1 MFSSAPPLRPKY
13 PLALSLRLLR
23 KDAEQFSLF
32 GGAEQVPQTKQARQ
46 QQRLKEKWGQQGEL
60 FSLDTY
66 SAPKVT
72 PKGTKKPLKPKQ
84 QGQQPKVGDR
94 KYEGGVS
101 YVFNRNYRW
110 QRADKGPVDTT
121 PKAAPAAPQGLAVL
135 RDDDQPVTVKPA
147 APVQAGYAVPEPPSA
162 SAAIADRLQRQVG
175 DVLDVHDMG
184 GVVHVKHGNSHIVHI
199 KPGVNETDGE
209 NAAHSYADN
218 LRGQSEPAAEV
229 LTPVS
234 KPTIHDERLS
244 DLVALVNEATAPP
257 KGVTRATLKAGI
269 ALLSDGLKKGD
280 KQAQKWVSEWA
291 ELPAN
296 EAAYRVHAIAKLD
309 RDVTRIADKNK
320 RQSELLG
327 AEATAIAAG
336 KDQLKGQAEKN
347 VGKLIERLGLSGDIF
362 KADDYHV
369 RLKNEPY
376 QDLVI
381 EKHGDR
387 LYLTHYYEQN
397 GDQVMDTE
405 MVYQVHDNGQLRFL
419 ETAVQHPH
427 GGESRRPD
435 RQFAGIFSR
444 NLLHQGFDKPDA
456 IEGENAPAAAAPDPV
471 PLRPK
476 QAEPEPAIA
485 PTSEHEIPLDQFKG
499 KGWTPSLSVKAFDGD
514 NPLWFS
520 QQDLGDLSA
529 RANISFQGEPPNLG
543 SQKLW
548 AAVKAAMADGFK
560 PEYYKAGKYS
570 GVRVLVRDGN
580 ALTAQGL
587 TDLYGG
593 PTREDYQK
601 PGVRAGVGEVSPEG
615 DRTPEPIAA
624 PESLRSED
632 LPTAPDPAPPEEPSF
647 GPEEEPSIDVDA
659 DYASVRQEK
668 QRLETNE
675 KVKVLL
681 ARGGPFTEPELT
693 TLAQYSGGGGLGANT
708 TSSNEYYTRAD
719 VANLCTDLLYQ
730 HGFKGGAVLEPACGA
745 GVYLHQFKNDPKVLP
760 VGVELSDTSSGC
772 AAALNPHAS
781 VTQGRF
787 ERFLIDNPDA
797 QFEAVTGNI
806 PFGPRDASGSTSEK
820 KDFEAAT
827 YKRDQ
832 WKNAEGL
839 FLTESMD
846 RLKPSGTMSIVVPHG
861 VTTGKSNQLLRE
873 KLAKQGRVLGVL
885 RLPGDA
891 FAHTGTKTVTDI
903 LVMQKHPDAV
913 LDAIARGDQDV
924 INAVADH
931 TFVGGGYFEANPD
944 HILGEAKMKDRGT
957 WGKTLVVDGS
967 TEAALRKAK
976 EVAFSPAVDYAGINA
991 APTDLN
997 EAKEGDTKFVGG
1009 IMYRLEGRPLR
1020 WHLIGRPGE
1029 SEPMATDPEAYG
1041 VSTLAE
1047 AEEKLGDPGRRAT
1060 IHPDHLP
1067 NYLRMAAG
1075 SLPESEVGGFR
1086 AAIASLDHAKT
1097 PAEREKFSHAVLL
1110 ASHLRDVQQREA
1122 SDLELKQALGMLQ
1135 EYRDK
1140 YGNPSSDR
1148 RLSAI
1153 ALDHPQVL
1161 TLQGAFDEAGKIS
1174 DYFAGTLNTEGRQFS
1189 DAAAAA
1195 TEAYRANSGRAVEL
1209 DQVREFYDSDL
1220 SDDDLRAQVL
1230 ADPAIGYS
1238 RGQFMPINQLVRGD
1252 GFALLRSFEEQLES
1266 AVEDSPEARKLQAQ
1280 IELTRSKMDTRP
1292 IDAIAV
1298 SLWNVGSFIPVEAL
1312 NEFLA
1317 DTGYDLNLEPDP
1329 DKPGRFKATNINL
1342 EDKDVW
1348 KNHSGLKK
1356 DKTRLGIYW
1365 EVNGDKY
1372 NSSLTATPG
1381 LKLSK
1386 AIANVE
1392 GEFKDWLIGSRY
1404 ASEVEDS
1411 YNQAFNSQILAEYD
1425 GSPMEI
1431 AGIDQRDGKRFHDYQ
1446 FSTIRQMADQ
1456 GRGIVSLGVGL
1467 GKTATAIG
1475 LSQHLK
1481 QLGRA
1486 KKPGIVVPKSVLSNW
1501 VKEIKFWSPNANLMI
1516 LGMSQVYWK
1525 DGTEA
1530 YELPGFQLA
1539 MQGEKPMTFK
1549 GGEPQLKLIGDM
1561 AGYKLK
1567 TTGTGAA
1574 QVYAR
1579 DEAGNYLAY
1588 DEEDEDV
1595 PAAKRD
1601 YTAIAADQLDSV
1613 STPLYGGGAG
1623 LPQKDGNG
1631 NFVVYADSDRRR
1643 ESPIS
1648 LTEGQLKKDGI
1659 LAMSTDDRATK
1670 ERKMQQ
1676 TSQNNFDIVLMSEP
1690 VCQRINVSPERYG
1703 EYIEGAVGKHLN
1715 PDSGATKGMVTAAA
1729 QRLAAA
1735 DDGPEEGEVKEG
1747 AEGLLEFRDGRW
1759 RRLEG
1764 EDDLKRG
1771 YAKIK
1776 QQEQVTGKMLDRNL
1790 ERTTNI
1796 YWEDLGIDALIGDEA
1811 HHYKNLWA
1819 PFRSESDI
1827 AFVSSAVSKRSMDW
1841 FFKCQYTRESNNGQN
1856 TYLLTATPTTN
1867 NPLEAYNMLQ
1877 HVCPDELEARG
1888 IHNIDHFLDHF
1899 GRIEEISTL
1908 NFALDATTKKG
1919 LVGFENL
1926 NDLRK
1931 MFKQYCRMESAK
1943 SLKAKGNTTFSQP
1956 EEAATIHTIEMSPKQ
1971 KATYEQ
1977 LRDRAKEM
1985 IEAMKRGD
1993 EREEGDDHVFSIIS
2007 DMDKAALDINYYE
2020 ETRSEHSQSAE
2031 LETDSDRRSPKI
2043 EGCASQV
2050 MASHTANQGKQ
2061 IVFCDSVQMHES
2073 IRQKLIAAGYPAEQI
2088 AICNAS
2094 TMPSPNDRQ
2103 RLSTAYNSGQ
2113 ITLVIGN
2120 TATMGEGMNFNI
2132 GTTDIHHLNQPWT
2145 PAAVEQRNGRG
2156 IRQGNK
2162 LDEVRTHYYVSDG
2175 SFDAYR
2181 QDTNARKANW
2191 IDDLWNGTEDSSENL
2206 ETTGDDMAIL
2216 LGDGADVL
2224 ERIKASKEAAAQKKI
2239 REGKAAAMRGFKALQ
2254 QQKARYQKMTPEERA
2269 GEDGVRLSK
2278 DIERTVKRLASDPHF
2293 ELKGLLDSPDPAY
2306 IHGDGTILAVGQHIQ
2321 DHQSWGSKIYRVTGV
2336 DLAKKKITAVEAA
2349 GGDRDPD
2356 SFDPGQVHE
2365 MPLSLF
2371 ASTSAEVQT
2380 KQNAMKGRG
2389 YEKRQAQG
2397 KVIRPVE
2404 YNDDLHRERIISKK
2418 GYDGLRSLPPEW
2430 IDANRDKVSDLL
2442 KDGRATVIV
2451 QKADG
2456 SFAKNYAWG
2465 GSGDEGDRLVLPSDG
2480 AAIDSMLRA
2489 YAKGNVEGK
2498 REYSLGNYINE
2509 LLGGGAA
2516 YKPEIV
2522 AKINGYEAEFK
2533 AMAEQG
2539 PKEGDRK
2546 TEGGVEYELRG
2557 GRWHRVGGD
2566 EPAAGG
2572 GATAPTSVQE
2582 LLAKH
2587 PGLTV
2592 ESLSTG
2598 GRGGVGQIFKL
2609 NGVTIGSIQPS
2620 VGTGS
2625 ISEIDRKVQA
2635 IKANPAAEENVRAI
2649 VESIPELSPSEAL
2662 KNVLVNRVITHAGS
2676 SPEGIDPDAIEDMV
2690 FKVLARAHEV
2700 GYIDQLSYDRKKAI
2714 ADELISKIS
2723 PQVQTPVST
2732 TEPAAATLNTTGLS
2746 LPSTIP
2752 QAVQD
2757 ALADTKVAL
2766 RMGDMGIEVP
2776 EGHIVMNASRPLP
2789 GHQTGEGDF
2798 MHGRF
2803 YSFIDPTQP
2812 DALRLIENAKSLD
2825 GWVAIAGDEAA
2836 VKGLALKDIQSKSP
2850 EYSAMYDR
2858 LKERSPERADR
2869 VLVESLQNLK
2879 GKTFGEISAYLTQP
2893 AEQTPV
2899 STPAAR
2905 IPESAVDAA
2914 LAAALPS
2921 AGMNAVARERIK
2933 DRVMDAIAEMG
2944 HEDHTEKNEAAI
2956 RVAVARTIRT
2966 AVNVGH
2972 MKPVDENAIADQVVA
2987 ALASAPAAAPA
2998 DGSGGKSA
3006 GWRAM
3011 ADQLSGSKAD
3021 RVEQAILTTKKE
3033 GWVGNTMKE
3042 REVRRAIAEA
3052 LGRGDAE
3059 MVNPEEVD
3067 AAFEVAKQ
3075 HYAGAGAPAAA
3086 AVAAPR
3092 ELTGKDVPQLLA
3104 DKDYEGLAHAVG
3116 IEYTYGDPA
3125 NSVLSYNQGAHLLI
3139 GNAIGINESRTK
3151 KIIDRYKE
3159 LANITYKGRPNDFT
3173 LGKLVQAIEDVGIP
3187 KDKQVAPTAAAAE
3200 PHPDPTG
3207 AIVSA
3212 YQALFNND
3220 QDGAS
3225 EQNGVGFNGMHT
3237 PYRYVGGMQTVNN
3250 EFVAGMIE
3258 RIENGDPL
3266 TPNQHTA
3273 SLKVLNTYRKQ
3284 LEKHGVTL
3292 PTMEELEAAVA
3303 ALPAPAPKRGPDR
3316 PRDTWTRQDYAKEVV
3331 AALKETADDHGFDP
3345 NIWDRKG
3352 AMRIYLNT
3360 NGPKTGPGYIDIHDD
3375 GTISNQTSLPDEH
3388 PVFSIAAGA
3397 ANGFKQPERAKLDSK
3412 TPPTRAQ
3419 FAQYLEQELN
3429 AHPDTALKA
3438 SVWTGGRHVRVY
3450 LNEPDM
3456 DRKKGGRGYIDV
3468 TPAGIVNKTEL
3479 SHTSSTYQVAKQI
3492 ADQVLGQHGS
3502 LQKSAKIYTILGVP
3516 YVLRG
3521 IGRAVKLTKFTS
3533 PFSDALLTV

>member
-1 MFSSAPPLRPKY
+1 MYSTAAPLRPKY
-13 PLALSLRLLR
+13 PLALSMRLR

-32 GGAEQVPQTKQARQ
+32 GGAAPVQPTRQARAAAK
-46 QQRLKEKWGQQGEL
+46 LKEKWGQQGEL
-60 FSLDTY
+60 FDLGGY
-66 SAPKVT
+66 SAPKVQ
-72 PKGTKKPLKPKQ
+72 PKGAKQPLRPKQ

-101 YVFNRNYRW
+101 YIFNKNYRW

-135 RDDDQPVTVKPA
+135 RDEPVTVRPKTPA
-147 APVQAGYAVPEPPSA
+147 AAGYAVPPEPKVEPSA
-162 SAAIADRLQRQVG
+162 SAAIADRLRRQVG

-218 LRGQSEPAAEV
+218 LRGQSEPAEV

-234 KPTIHDERLS
+234 TPAHDERLS

-257 KGVTRATLKAGI
+257 KGVTKATIKAGI

-309 RDVTRIADKNK
+309 RDVTRIAEKNK

-336 KDQLKGQAEKN
+336 KDQLKGQPEKN

-419 ETAVQHPH
+419 ETAVQHPR

-456 IEGENAPAAAAPDPV
+456 IEGENAPAAAAP
-471 PLRPK
+471 
-476 QAEPEPAIA
+476 EPAIA

-499 KGWTPSLSVKAFDGD
+499 KGWTPALSVRAFDGD

-520 QQDLGDLSA
+520 QKDLGDLSVE
-529 RANISFQGEPPNLG
+529 ANISFQGEPPNLG
-543 SQKLW
+543 VQKLW

-587 TDLYGG
+587 RELYGG
-593 PTREDYQK
+593 PTHEDYQK
-601 PGVRAGVGEVSPEG
+601 PGVRAGVGEASPEG
-615 DRTPEPIAA
+615 NRAPAPIAESTPAIATPETL
-624 PESLRSED
+624 PE
-632 LPTAPDPAPPEEPSF
+632 PTPP
-647 GPEEEPSIDVDA
+647 EEPSIDVNA
-659 DYASVRQEK
+659 DYASVKQEK
-668 QRLETNE
+668 QRLQVNAA
-675 KVKVLL
+675 VKELL
-681 ARGGPFTEPELT
+681 ARGGPFTEDELT

-730 HGFKGGAVLEPACGA
+730 FGFKGGAVLEPSCGA
-745 GVYLHQFKNDPKVLP
+745 GVYLHQFKNDPSVLP

-832 WKNAEGL
+832 FKNAEGL

-846 RLKPSGTMSIVVPHG
+846 RLKPGGTMSIVVPHG
-861 VTTGKSNQLLRE
+861 VTTGKSNQDLRE

-891 FAHTGTKTVTDI
+891 FAHTGTKTVTDV

-967 TEAALRKAK
+967 TEAALKKAR
-976 EVAFSPAVDYAGINA
+976 EVAFTPAVDYAGISA

-997 EAKEGDTKFVGG
+997 AAKEGDTKFVGG
-1009 IMYRLEGRPLR
+1009 IMYRLEGNPLR

-1041 VSTLAE
+1041 VGTLAE
-1047 AEEKLGDPGRRAT
+1047 AEERLSDPGRRAT

-1075 SLPESEVGGFR
+1075 KRPENEVGGFR
-1086 AAIASLDHAKT
+1086 SAIAALSHAKT
-1097 PAEREKFSHAVLL
+1097 TVEREKFGHAVLL
-1110 ASHLRDVQQREA
+1110 ASHLRDVQQSEA
-1122 SDLELKQALGMLQ
+1122 SEMDLKQALGMLQ

-1140 YGNPSSDR
+1140 YGNPNSDR

-1161 TLQGAFDEAGKIS
+1161 VLQGAFDGEGKIS

-1195 TEAYRANSGRAVEL
+1195 AEAYRANSGRAVEL
-1209 DQVREFYDSDL
+1209 DQVREFYDSEL

-1230 ADPAIGYS
+1230 ADPTIGYS
-1238 RGQFMPINQLVRGD
+1238 MGQFMPINQLVKGD

-1266 AVEDSPEARKLQAQ
+1266 AVEDSPESRKLQAQ

-1329 DKPGRFKATNINL
+1329 DKPGRFKATNIDL

-1348 KNHSGLKK
+1348 KKDSGLKK

-1386 AIANVE
+1386 AIAQVE

-1404 ASEVEDS
+1404 ASDVEDS
-1411 YNQAFNSQILAEYD
+1411 YNRAFNAQILTEYD

-1431 AGIDQRDGKRFHDYQ
+1431 TGIDQRDGKRFHDYQ

-1525 DGTEA
+1525 DGSEA

-1539 MQGEKPMTFK
+1539 MEGEKPMTFK

-1567 TTGTGAA
+1567 TTGSGAN
-1574 QVYAR
+1574 QVYAK

-1601 YTAIAADQLDSV
+1601 YTAIAAGQLESV

-1759 RRLEG
+1759 RRMQG
-1764 EDDLKRG
+1764 EDELKRG

-1977 LRDRAKEM
+1977 LRERAKEM
-1985 IEAMKRGD
+1985 IEKMKSGE

-2020 ETRSEHSQSAE
+2020 ETRSEHSLSAE
-2031 LETDSDRRSPKI
+2031 LATDSDRRSPKI

-2050 MASHTANQGKQ
+2050 MASLAGKGGKQ

-2162 LDEVRTHYYVSDG
+2162 LDEVATHYYVSDG

-2239 REGKAAAMRGFKALQ
+2239 KEGKAAAMRGFKALQ

-2278 DIERTVKRLASDPHF
+2278 DIDRTVKRLASDQYF
-2293 ELKGLLDSPDPAY
+2293 DLKGLLDSPDPAY
-2306 IHGDGTILAVGQHIQ
+2306 IHGDGSILAVGQHIQ
-2321 DHQSWGSKIYRVTGV
+2321 DHQSWGSKIYRVTGI

-2356 SFDPGQVHE
+2356 SFDPSEIHE

-2371 ASTSAEVQT
+2371 ASTPREVEA

-2404 YNDDLHRERIISKK
+2404 YNDDIHRERIVSKR

-2442 KDGRATVIV
+2442 KDGHATVIV

-2456 SFAKNYAWG
+2456 SFAKNYSWG
-2465 GSGDEGDRLVLPSDG
+2465 GNGDEGDRLVLPSDG

-2489 YAKGNVEGK
+2489 YAKANVEGK

-2509 LLGGGAA
+2509 LLGSGAA
-2516 YKPEIV
+2516 YKPEVV

-2572 GATAPTSVQE
+2572 LNALGLTPDQTMRVASAMAQDFPANWQGDEARERQVKNALFPILGGDRDLTQQVFDVLKGQGGGEPAIASSVQE

-2662 KNVLVNRVITHAGS
+2662 KNVVVKRILENT
-2676 SPEGIDPDAIEDMV
+2676 SPEGIDADAIEGLV
-2690 FKVLARAHEV
+2690 SKVLDRAHEV
-2700 GYIDQLSYDRKKAI
+2700 GYIEQLGDERKKAI

-2723 PQVQTPVST
+2723 PVVQTPVST
-2732 TEPAAATLNTTGLS
+2732 PEP
-2746 LPSTIP
+2746 
-2752 QAVQD
+2752 
-2757 ALADTKVAL
+2757 K
-2766 RMGDMGIEVP
+2766 
-2776 EGHIVMNASRPLP
+2776 
-2789 GHQTGEGDF
+2789 
-2798 MHGRF
+2798 
-2803 YSFIDPTQP
+2803 
-2812 DALRLIENAKSLD
+2812 
-2825 GWVAIAGDEAA
+2825 
-2836 VKGLALKDIQSKSP
+2836 
-2850 EYSAMYDR
+2850 
-2858 LKERSPERADR
+2858 
-2869 VLVESLQNLK
+2869 
-2879 GKTFGEISAYLTQP
+2879 
-2893 AEQTPV
+2893 
-2899 STPAAR
+2899 
-2905 IPESAVDAA
+2905 IPEAAVDAA

-2972 MKPVDENAIADQVVA
+2972 MRPVDENAIADQVAA
-2987 ALASAPAAAPA
+2987 ALTSAPAAPAPA

-3006 GWRAM
+3006 GWRAL

-3042 REVRRAIAEA
+3042 REVRRAIAES

-3067 AAFEVAKQ
+3067 AAFELAKQ
-3075 HYAGAGAPAAA
+3075 HYAGAGAPAAP
-3086 AVAAPR
+3086 AAPAAAPKK
-3092 ELTGKDVPQLLA
+3092 LTWQDVPQLFA

-3125 NSVLSYNQGAHLLI
+3125 NSVLSYNQGASLLI
-3139 GNAIGINESRTK
+3139 GNVIGINESRKK

-3173 LGKLVQAIEDVGIP
+3173 LGKLVQAIEDIGVP
-3187 KDKQVAPTAAAAE
+3187 KDKQVAPTPV

-3284 LEKHGVTL
+3284 LESHGINL

-3303 ALPAPAPKRGPDR
+3303 ALPAPVPKRGPDR

-3345 NIWDRKG
+3345 NLWDRKG

-3375 GTISNQTSLPDEH
+3375 GTISNKTSLPDEH
-3388 PVFSIAAGA
+3388 PVFNIAAGA

-3419 FAQYLEQELN
+3419 FAEYLEQELN

-3438 SVWTGGRHVRVY
+3438 SVWSGGRHVRVY

-3456 DRKKGGRGYIDV
+3456 DRKKGDRGYIDI
-3468 TPAGIVNKTEL
+3468 TPKGIVNKTEL

-3492 ADQVLGQHGS
+3492 ADEVLGQHGS
-3502 LQKSAKIYTILGVP
+3502 LEKSAKTYTILGVP

-3533 PFSDALLTV
+3533 PFADALLTV

>member
-1 MFSSAPPLRPKY
+1 MFSTSTPLRPKY
-13 PLALSLRLLR
+13 PLALSLGILR
-23 KDAEQFSLF
+23 KDAAQFSLF

-46 QQRLKEKWGQQGEL
+46 QQRLKAKWGQQGEL

-66 SAPKVT
+66 SAPKVQ
-72 PKGTKKPLKPKQ
+72 PKGAKQSLKPK

-101 YVFNRNYRW
+101 YVFNKNFRW

-121 PKAAPAAPQGLAVL
+121 TKAAPAAAQGLAVL
-135 RDDDQPVTVKPA
+135 RDEEPPAVKPVQPKGQMGSMYEA
-147 APVQAGYAVPEPPSA
+147 SNLFGKKWKLENNLTQYPSGRWGFVGKVPQELAYVDPTPKQLADAKYGEKFGPKKRSFETAEEAREFARNLGHEFFETKPAPESPSA
-162 SAAIADRLQRQVG
+162 SAAIA
-175 DVLDVHDMG
+175 
-184 GVVHVKHGNSHIVHI
+184 
-199 KPGVNETDGE
+199 
-209 NAAHSYADN
+209 
-218 LRGQSEPAAEV
+218 EPTPEV

-234 KPTIHDERLS
+234 TPEPAALRPKISTARGMSRDEFEQFKEM
-244 DLVALVNEATAPP
+244 AA
-257 KGVTRATLKAGI
+257 I
-269 ALLSDGLKKGD
+269 ALPFAKVEQN
-280 KQAQKWVSEWA
+280 KQK
-291 ELPAN
+291 
-296 EAAYRVHAIAKLD
+296 Y
-309 RDVTRIADKNK
+309 
-320 RQSELLG
+320 
-327 AEATAIAAG
+327 AAG
-336 KDQLKGQAEKN
+336 NVNIRPTAKQGYKFTKDQILQVIDFAES
-347 VGKLIERLGLSGDIF
+347 VGL
-362 KADDYHV
+362 
-369 RLKNEPY
+369 
-376 QDLVI
+376 
-381 EKHGDR
+381 
-387 LYLTHYYEQN
+387 
-397 GDQVMDTE
+397 
-405 MVYQVHDNGQLRFL
+405 
-419 ETAVQHPH
+419 
-427 GGESRRPD
+427 ESRGTTWERAREIPE
-435 RQFAGIFSR
+435 AMGSTGFSY
-444 NLLHQGFDKPDA
+444 LSLPGAHPPL
-456 IEGENAPAAAAPDPV
+456 NAAEWQAANPGMVGVAPSKDDQKTQQAAAAEWMRSEADEKMSAFNLAQKFNIPKAAAARVLKKLEAEGAVEVDDRGGYSNDPYYRRV
-471 PLRPK
+471 ESPVL
-476 QAEPEPAIA
+476 AGEPEPAIA

-499 KGWTPSLSVKAFDGD
+499 KGMTPSLSVKAFDGD

-520 QQDLGDLSA
+520 QNDLGDLSA
-529 RANISFQGEPPNLG
+529 RANISFNGEPPKLG
-543 SQKLW
+543 VQKLW
-548 AAVKAAMADGFK
+548 SAVKAAMADGFK

-587 TDLYGG
+587 TELYDG
-593 PTREDYQK
+593 PAPGDYQK
-601 PGVRAGVGEVSPEG
+601 PGVKAGE
-615 DRTPEPIAA
+615 RTPEAIAPSQPA
-624 PESLRSED
+624 TMLE
-632 LPTAPDPAPPEEPSF
+632 PDPTPETLPEPTPEEPSL
-647 GPEEEPSIDVDA
+647 DVNA
-659 DYASVRQEK
+659 DYASVKRES
-668 QRLETNE
+668 QRLEVNA
-675 KVKVLL
+675 KVKDLL
-681 ARGGPFTEPELT
+681 GRGGPFTEDELT

-719 VANLCTDLLYQ
+719 VAKLCTDLLYQ
-730 HGFKGGAVLEPACGA
+730 HGFDGGAVLEPSCGA
-745 GVYLHQFKNDPKVLP
+745 GVYLHQFKGDPKALP

-772 AAALNPHAS
+772 AEALNPHAS

-806 PFGPRDASGSTSEK
+806 PFGPRDASGSTSEN

-827 YKRDQ
+827 YKRDE

-846 RLKPSGTMSIVVPHG
+846 RLKPGGTMSIVVPHG
-861 VTTGKSNQLLRE
+861 VTTGKSNQQLRE

-891 FAHTGTKTVTDI
+891 FAHTGTKTVTDV

-913 LDAIARGDQDV
+913 MDAIARGDQDV

-967 TEAALRKAK
+967 TEAALSKAK
-976 EVAFSPAVDYAGINA
+976 DVAFTPAVDYAGISA
-991 APTDLN
+991 APTDPN
-997 EAKEGDTKFVGG
+997 KAKAGDTMFVGG
-1009 IMYRLEGRPLR
+1009 IMYRLEGNPLR
-1020 WHLIGRPGE
+1020 WHKIGRPGE

-1041 VSTLAE
+1041 VGTLAE
-1047 AEEKLGDPGRRAT
+1047 AEERLSDPGRRAT

-1067 NYLRMAAG
+1067 SYLRMAAG
-1075 SLPESEVGGFR
+1075 KLPEKEVVGFR
-1086 AAIASLDHAKT
+1086 SAIASLDHAKT
-1097 PAEREKFSHAVLL
+1097 PAEREKFGHAVLL
-1110 ASHLRDVQQREA
+1110 ASHLRDVQQGEA
-1122 SDLELKQALGMLQ
+1122 SEMELKQALGMLQ
-1135 EYRDK
+1135 EYREK
-1140 YGNPSSDR
+1140 YGNPNTDR

-1161 TLQGAFDEAGKIS
+1161 TLQGAFDEAGKVS

-1209 DQVREFYDSDL
+1209 DQVREFYDSEL

-1238 RGQFMPINQLVRGD
+1238 LGQFMPINQLVRGD
-1252 GFALLRSFEEQLES
+1252 GYALLRSFEAQLES

-1280 IELTRSKMDTRP
+1280 LELTRSKMDTRP

-1329 DKPGRFKATNINL
+1329 DKPGRFKATNIDL

-1348 KNHSGLKK
+1348 KKDSGLKK

-1372 NSSLTATPG
+1372 NSTLTATPG
-1381 LKLSK
+1381 LKLNK

-1411 YNQAFNSQILAEYD
+1411 YNQAFNAQILTEYD

-1431 AGIDQRDGKRFHDYQ
+1431 AGIDQKDGKRFHDYQ

-1501 VKEIKFWSPNANLMI
+1501 VKEIKFWSPDANLMI

-1525 DGTEA
+1525 DGSEA
-1530 YELPGFQLA
+1530 YELPGFQLS
-1539 MQGEKPMTFK
+1539 MQGEKPLTFK
-1549 GGEPQLKLIGDM
+1549 GGETQLKLIGEM
-1561 AGYKLK
+1561 AGYKLR
-1567 TTGTGAA
+1567 TTGTGAN
-1574 QVYAR
+1574 QTYTR
-1579 DEAGNYLAY
+1579 DDLGNFLAY

-1601 YTAIAADQLDSV
+1601 YTPIPAIQIDNV

-1623 LPQKDGNG
+1623 LPVRDASG
-1631 NFVVYADSDRRR
+1631 NFVAYADSDRRR
-1643 ESPIS
+1643 ENPIS

-1659 LAMSTDDRATK
+1659 LAMATDDRATK

-1676 TSQNNFDIVLMSEP
+1676 TAQNNYDMVLMSEP

-1703 EYIEGAVGKHLN
+1703 EYIEGSVGKHLN

-1759 RRLEG
+1759 RRMEG

-1899 GRIEEISTL
+1899 GRIEEINTL
-1908 NFALDATTKKG
+1908 NFALDSTTKKG
-1919 LVGFENL
+1919 LVGFQNL

-1943 SLKAKGNTTFSQP
+1943 SLKAQGNTTFSQP

-1977 LRDRAKEM
+1977 LRDRAKDM
-1985 IEAMKRGD
+1985 IEKMKSGE

-2020 ETRSEHSQSAE
+2020 ETRSEHSLSAE

-2043 EGCASQV
+2043 DGCVSQAL
-2050 MASHTANQGKQ
+2050 ASHAGAGGKQ
-2061 IVFCDSVQMHES
+2061 IIFCDSVQMHEA
-2073 IRQKLIAAGYPAEQI
+2073 IRQKLINAGYPAEQI
-2088 AICNAS
+2088 AICNAT

-2103 RLSTAYNSGQ
+2103 RLSQAYNSGQ
-2113 ITLVIGN
+2113 VTMVIGN

-2162 LDEVRTHYYVSDG
+2162 LAEVATHYYVSDG

-2216 LGDGADVL
+2216 LGDGEDVL

-2239 REGKAAAMRGFKALQ
+2239 KEGKAAAMRGFKALQ
-2254 QQKARYQKMTPEERA
+2254 QQKARYQKMTPTERA
-2269 GEDGVRLSK
+2269 GEDGLRLSK

-2293 ELKGLLDSPDPAY
+2293 EMKGLLDSPDPAY
-2306 IHGDGTILAVGQHIQ
+2306 IHGDGSILAVGQHIQ
-2321 DHQSWGSKIYRVTGV
+2321 DHQSWGSKIYRVTGI

-2349 GGDRDPD
+2349 GADRNPD
-2356 SFDPGQVHE
+2356 SFNPGEVHE

-2371 ASTSAEVQT
+2371 ASTSKEVET

-2389 YEKRQAQG
+2389 YDKRQAQG

-2404 YNDDLHRERIISKK
+2404 YNDDIHRERVVSNK
-2418 GYDGLRSLPPEW
+2418 GYDGLRSMPPEW

-2442 KDGRATVIV
+2442 KDGRASVIV

-2456 SFAKNYAWG
+2456 SFEKTYSWDG
-2465 GSGDEGDRLVLPSDG
+2465 GGEGDRLVLPSDG
-2480 AAIDSMLRA
+2480 ATIDTMLRA
-2489 YAKGNVEGK
+2489 YAKANVEGK
-2498 REYSLGNYINE
+2498 RDYSLASSIKE
-2509 LLGGGAA
+2509 LLGASPA
-2516 YKPEIV
+2516 VDNDLV

-2557 GRWHRVGGD
+2557 GRWHRVGDD

-2572 GATAPTSVQE
+2572 SAGA
-2582 LLAKH
+2582 
-2587 PGLTV
+2587 
-2592 ESLSTG
+2592 
-2598 GRGGVGQIFKL
+2598 
-2609 NGVTIGSIQPS
+2609 
-2620 VGTGS
+2620 
-2625 ISEIDRKVQA
+2625 
-2635 IKANPAAEENVRAI
+2635 
-2649 VESIPELSPSEAL
+2649 AL
-2662 KNVLVNRVITHAGS
+2662 
-2676 SPEGIDPDAIEDMV
+2676 D
-2690 FKVLARAHEV
+2690 
-2700 GYIDQLSYDRKKAI
+2700 
-2714 ADELISKIS
+2714 
-2723 PQVQTPVST
+2723 
-2732 TEPAAATLNTTGLS
+2732 TTGLS
-2746 LPSTIP
+2746 LPATIP
-2752 QAVQD
+2752 QAVRD
-2757 ALADTKVAL
+2757 ALADTQVAL
-2766 RMGDMGIEVP
+2766 RMGDMGVEVP

-2850 EYSAMYDR
+2850 QYSALYDR

-2899 STPAAR
+2899 STPEPR
-2905 IPESAVDAA
+2905 ISQATVEQVLGDVLPETVPINVRANIQ
-2914 LAAALPS
+2914 
-2921 AGMNAVARERIK
+2921 G
-2933 DRVMDAIAEMG
+2933 RVMDAIADMG
-2944 HEDHTEKNEAAI
+2944 HEDHAEKDSAAI
-2956 RVAVARTIRT
+2956 RVAVSRSIKSAMQSG
-2966 AVNVGH
+2966 ALGLSHN
-2972 MKPVDENAIADQVVA
+2972 PLAIAEQVA
-2987 ALASAPAAAPA
+2987 AALVQAPAAPAPA

-3006 GWRAM
+3006 GWTA
-3011 ADQLSGSKAD
+3011 LAD
-3021 RVEQAILTTKKE
+3021 RLGGSQASKVEHAILTTKKE

-3042 REVRRAIAEA
+3042 REVRRAIAQSLSSVSSESE
-3052 LGRGDAE
+3052 L
-3059 MVNPEEVD
+3059 VD
-3067 AAFEVAKQ
+3067 HVFEVAKKN
-3075 HYAGAGAPAAA
+3075 YAGAGAPAAGTTPPAYDSDSIKA
-3086 AVAAPR
+3086 AMAGIEGLSNPTMQRVLAQTIIGSLTMGATDQDLRDTVIETLDSGQRIGYFRPMVASKKEAIADELISKITPQVQTSVSTPEPAIANSEPR
-3092 ELTGKDVPQLLA
+3092 ELTWEDTPQLFA
-3104 DKDYEGLAHAVG
+3104 DKDYEGLAQVG
-3116 IEYTYGDPA
+3116 GFSIVYGDP
-3125 NSVLSYNQGAHLLI
+3125 SRTGIDYGQGTRLI
-3139 GNAIGINESRTK
+3139 GNVIGPNESRKK
-3151 KIIDRYKE
+3151 KILDRYKE
-3159 LANITYKGRPNDFT
+3159 LANLSHKGNPGSFT
-3173 LGKLVQAIEDVGIP
+3173 FSKLVQAIEDVGIP
-3187 KDKQVAPTAAAAE
+3187 KEKQVAPSAAAAAPAAE

-3212 YQALFNND
+3212 YLALFDND

-3225 EQNGVGFNGMHT
+3225 EQNGIGFNGMHT

-3258 RIENGDPL
+3258 RIQNGDPL

-3284 LEKHGVTL
+3284 LAGHGINL
-3292 PTMEELEAAVA
+3292 PSMEELEAAAA

-3316 PRDTWTRQDYAKEVV
+3316 PRDTWTREDYAKEVA
-3331 AALKETADDHGFDP
+3331 AALRETADDHGFDP

-3360 NGPKTGPGYIDIHDD
+3360 DGPKTGPGYIDIHDD
-3375 GTISNQTSLPDEH
+3375 GSISNKTSLPDEH

-3397 ANGFKQPERAKLDSK
+3397 GNGFKQPQRAGLDSK

-3419 FAQYLEQELN
+3419 FAEYLEQELN

-3456 DRKKGGRGYIDV
+3456 DRKKGGRGYIDI
-3468 TPAGIVNKTEL
+3468 TPKGIVNKTEL
-3479 SHTSSTYQVAKQI
+3479 SHTSSTYQAAKAI

-3502 LQKSAKIYTILGVP
+3502 LEKSAKTYTILGVP

-3521 IGRAVKLTKFTS
+3521 IGRAVKLIKFTS
-3533 PFSDALLTV
+3533 PFSDALPTI